1 MIKTVCPYPDTKAVI
16 VHGQI
21 YHGCDLCLEN
31 KLSRP
36 NELAAS
42 HRRSYQ
48 QREYAR
54 DIVQPFEPGYVKA
67 RGIEAAREA
76 GWSDDAIRKFG

>member
-1 MIKTVCPYPDTKAVI
+1 MIKTVCSLPDTKAVI
-16 VHGQI
+16 QGNQI
-21 YHGCDLCLEN
+21 IRGCDVCLPQ
-31 KLSRP
+31 KLSRA

-42 HRRSYQ
+42 HRRAYQ

-67 RGIEAAREA
+67 RGIEAAREK
-76 GWSDDAIRKFG
+76 GWSDEAIRRFS